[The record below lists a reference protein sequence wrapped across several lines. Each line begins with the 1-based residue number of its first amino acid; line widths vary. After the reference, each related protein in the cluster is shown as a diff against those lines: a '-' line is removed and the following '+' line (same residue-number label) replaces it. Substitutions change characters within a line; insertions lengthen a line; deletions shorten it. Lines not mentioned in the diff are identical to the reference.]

1 MLSTPIRRSV
11 LLAAVVAL
19 VVAAALG
26 AGAAPPSA
34 EGSNASSRLLVPRD
48 DIRALPAD
56 VVTAGLSA
64 SGTVVRRS
72 ANLVV
77 ERLRLDGALRA
88 AHPGLAED
96 VYRVTVSGSF
106 PPRALR
112 YVVSAGG
119 RPTAFGIPGANG
131 RTVVAITT
139 DGDVVSGDVTVDT
152 GEGDASGLGGGP
164 AAGRHARRGAFPDPA
179 GDGPY
184 EVARAE
190 YHLGKQVFQPSEIGA
205 KVDLVGDVHYPTDL
219 ADGPFPL
226 VLFMHGN
233 HASCY
238 RAGTDRADYRWPCR
252 EGWRALPNYAGYD
265 YIGRRLA
272 SHGYVVV
279 SVSANGVN
287 VLGNRVPD
295 SGMRQ
300 RGEVLEKHMDLWNE
314 WGTVGGDPFGSTFV
328 GAIDMSSI
336 GTMGHSR
343 GGEGVVWNRI
353 VDEEREDPYGIDAVL
368 ALAPVDFTGATI
380 NRVPFTVML
389 PYCDGDVYDLQ
400 GVHFFD
406 DSRYLVP
413 GDPAAKST
421 VTVFGANHN
430 FFNRVWSP
438 SGGYPG
444 AFDDGRWTTCEDQLS
459 QAEQRRVGAAYIV
472 GFFRR
477 YVGDE
482 ISLDPMWTGAV
493 TPASI
498 SPARTLVSYLA
509 PDTPDMR
516 LDIDRFT
523 DVGDLV
529 EGHNGVRVRPE
540 RLGLYGWCA
549 NTYETPCVPGD
560 LGYWDRNMPG
570 LSEGILGWGG
580 EGGSVR
586 FRLPAAARDVSGYA
600 ALSFRTVVNP
610 GYAQNRFADY
620 QDLSL
625 ALIGG
630 DGSEAEIAASEVGN
644 EALRYPIG
652 RRGSGHVL
660 MNQVRFPLAAF
671 EEVDLT
677 DVRSVEIRLNRT
689 VAGVIDL
696 ADVAFAGSGERG
708 AGGAAP

>member
-1 MLSTPIRRSV
+1 MRTAPIRRSV

-19 VVAAALG
+19 VAAA
-26 AGAAPPSA
+26 AFAAEPAAPERSRAPS
-34 EGSNASSRLLVPRD
+34 GRIVPRHD
-48 DIRALPAD
+48 VRALPAD
-56 VVTAGLSA
+56 VVAAGLSA

-72 ANLVV
+72 GDLMV
-77 ERLRLDGALRA
+77 ERLRLDAALRA
-88 AHPGLAED
+88 AHPGLAEE
-96 VYRVTVSGSF
+96 VYRVTVSGRF

-112 YVVSAGG
+112 YVVSAGR

-131 RTVVAITT
+131 RRVVAITA
-139 DGDVVSGDVTVDT
+139 DDAVLARDVTVDT
-152 GEGDASGLGGGP
+152 GEGDGSSLGGGP
-164 AAGRHARRGAFPDPA
+164 ATGRHVRRGPFPDPA

-205 KVDLVGDVHYPTDL
+205 KVDLVGDVHYPSDL

-287 VLGNRVPD
+287 VLGNHVSD
-295 SGMRQ
+295 TGMRQ
-300 RGEVLEKHMDLWNE
+300 RGEVLEKHIDLWNE
-314 WGTVGGDPFGSTFV
+314 WSTVGGEPFGSTFV

-380 NRVPFTVML
+380 NEVPFTVML

-413 GDPAAKST
+413 GDPTAKST

-444 AFDDGRWTTCEDQLS
+444 AFDDGRWTSCEDQLS

-482 ISLDPMWTGAV
+482 ASLDPMWTGAA

-498 SPARTLVSYLA
+498 APARTLVSYLA

-516 LDIDRFT
+516 FDIDRFT
-523 DVGDLV
+523 DIGDLV
-529 EGHNGVRVRPE
+529 KGQNGVKVQPE
-540 RLGLYGWCA
+540 GLGSYGWCA
-549 NTYETPCVPGD
+549 NGFETPCVPGD
-560 LGYWDRNMPG
+560 FRYWDRNNPG

-580 EGGSVR
+580 DGGSVR
-586 FRLPAAARDVSGYA
+586 FRLPAAARDVSRFA

-610 GYAQNRFADY
+610 GYPQNRFAAY

-630 DGSEAEIAASEVGN
+630 DGGEAEVDASEVGN
-644 EALRYPIG
+644 EALRYPVG
-652 RRGSGHVL
+652 LRGSGHVL
-660 MNQVRFPLAAF
+660 MNQLRFPLAVF
-671 EEVDLT
+671 GGVDLT
-677 DVRSVEIRLNRT
+677 DVRFVEIRLNRSL
-689 VAGVIDL
+689 AGVIDV
-696 ADVAFAGSGERG
+696 ADVAFAGS
-708 AGGAAP
+708 A